1 MLKLSPVVSWHEKP
15 VGGNTLAGTI
25 SQSCKRFR
33 GNNNYKNKR
42 SEWMLL
48 SAIKALKKDNA
59 KLRVINHKQ
68 KNSKLKET
76 EKKVLQLF
84 AMVLSL
90 LS

>member
-1 MLKLSPVVSWHEKP
+1 MLKLSPVVSWHEKL
-15 VGGNTLAGTI
+15 VGGNTLPGTI

-59 KLRVINHKQ
+59 KLKVIVGKTNRKIM
-68 KNSKLKET
+68 SGYPYLVT
-76 EKKVLQLF
+76 T
-84 AMVLSL
+84 AIY
-90 LS
+90 